1 MIKIN
6 NKDYTK
12 YDTKII
18 WGDFNVCSNGE
29 KRTGIAPFIQFNIE
43 DKIFI
48 GLEFVYPKEMWEDTK
63 NCIKIDMKQ
72 YLTDITYEDEK
83 GWISL
88 IVEEHNCYITKIEEN
103 IFKID
108 LFVESVLENI
118 KIELN
123 VKVQF

>member
-12 YDTKII
+12 YDTKIT
-18 WGDFNVCSNGE
+18 WGDFYAYSNGK

-43 DKIFI
+43 NKIFI
-48 GLEFVYPKEMWEDTK
+48 GLEFVYSKEMWEDIK
-63 NCIKIDMKQ
+63 SCVKIDIKQ

-88 IVEEHNCYITKIEEN
+88 IAEKHNCYITKIEEN

-108 LFVESVLENI
+108 LFVESTLENI
-118 KIELN
+118 KIELD